1 MNVDRDGAAGF
12 QWFEPHAEVF
22 VQESEFIRL
31 LGFPRQH
38 RLEGR
43 ALELAGWAR
52 QWFAEHGRPW
62 VYARAAGDLQ
72 LAPGAV
78 RIRGTEFVSKRL
90 HDQMAAGGAHDAI
103 LVAVSAGPECE
114 AEAAAYWGRDYP
126 DKYFFLEIF
135 ASAVVEQLI
144 ASASGMICAWAESHG
159 LAALPHSSPG
169 YSGWSVADQ
178 NRLWDLI
185 RQDEAGGLLDRL
197 SVMETGMLR
206 PKKSQLGVIGLTRLR
221 DRVADR
227 IGLVPCV
234 NCCLRDC
241 AYRRAPFRRGLPH
254 VEDVRRLQGNASE
267 DAPRDGPPGFVLDP
281 NARYSVNARALK
293 KWAKDR
299 LHLDIRPDG
308 SVAASFRY
316 EGTTCSNL
324 GRSIEFD
331 YHVQLG
337 PPAEGYAIERVAC
350 GPATGDVGHTFM
362 CEFLKNPEDFM
373 ARVRGDQPLV
383 GHPLAAALTWER
395 GSNPAGCHCLPES
408 RSHKWGLVFEVLHF
422 ALAQREK
429 EQRKQAQAG
438 LATHDISDQTL

>member
-1 MNVDRDGAAGF
+1 MSVDRDGAAGF
-12 QWFEPHAEVF
+12 RWVEPLAEVF

-31 LGFPRQH
+31 LGFPGEH

-43 ALELAGWAR
+43 VLELAEWAR
-52 QWFAEHGRPW
+52 HWFAEHGRPW
-62 VYARAAGDLQ
+62 VYARAAGNLQ

-78 RIRGTEFVSKRL
+78 RIHGMEFVSKRL

-114 AEAAAYWGRDYP
+114 AEAAACWEQGHP
-126 DKYFFLEIF
+126 DQYFFLEVF

-144 ASASGMICAWAESHG
+144 ASVSGHICAWADAHG
-159 LAALPHSSPG
+159 LAALPHYSPG

-178 NRLWDLI
+178 NRLWDVI
-185 RQDEAGGLLDRL
+185 RPQESVDVLDRL
-197 SVMETGMLR
+197 SVMESGMLR
-206 PKKSQLGVIGLTRLR
+206 PKKSLLAVIGLTRHR
-221 DRVADR
+221 DRVAQQ
-227 IGLVPCV
+227 IPLVPCV
-234 NCCLRDC
+234 NCCLKQC
-241 AYRRAPFRRGLPH
+241 QYRRAPYRNVLPQA
-254 VEDVRRLQGNASE
+254 EEVRRLQAGAAA
-267 DAPRDGPPGFVLDP
+267 DAPAAEPAGFVLDP

-293 KWAKDR
+293 KWSKER
-299 LHLDIRPDG
+299 LHLEIRPDG
-308 SVAASFRY
+308 SVAARFRY

-383 GHPLAAALTWER
+383 GQPLEAALTWER

-408 RSHKWGLVFEVLHF
+408 RSHKWGLVFEVLHY
-422 ALAQREK
+422 ALAQRQK
-429 EQRKQAQAG
+429 EPASQAQ
-438 LATHDISDQTL
+438 TRPSHPEIYDQTL